1 MWGSSEKQYLIVGLA
16 LNVGEKI
23 MVAVLKALLMSMI
36 NINISISKN
45 ISVKLT
51 DLILWLAAFSFQL

>member
-1 MWGSSEKQYLIVGLA
+1 MWGSSAKLYIIVGLA
-16 LNVGEKI
+16 LNAGEKI

-51 DLILWLAAFSFQL
+51 DLILWLTAFSFQL